1 MEASMFLEAP
11 DKALHPAL
19 HPHRDRQGRSHG
31 QTPLHIS
38 RHRVSNAETESH
50 SCAQTFQYQPNLV
63 HSKDS
68 NTVVITPGTD
78 ESGRQVPWPWTL
90 SRSGLSPTRAL
101 MSLRGWFRLIVSH
114 QRTKESPQRE
124 EGCVLDKC

>member
-38 RHRVSNAETESH
+38 QHGNRISDAETESH
-50 SCAQTFQYQPNLV
+50 FCAQTFQYQPIFV
-63 HSKDS
+63 HLRESV
-68 NTVVITPGTD
+68 NVVITPLAGID
-78 ESGRQVPWPWTL
+78 ESFN
-90 SRSGLSPTRAL
+90 AA
-101 MSLRGWFRLIVSH
+101 
-114 QRTKESPQRE
+114 ESQQPE
-124 EGCVLDKC
+124 AT